1 VKLTCG
7 HCLSLLR
14 FAHHELEERM
24 STFANQLKSEISR
37 LAKKE
42 VRVETKSLKKS
53 STQHRSDI
61 AALKRQIA
69 QLQAEI
75 KRLKKGKRGAAVQ
88 AEEAGDDSPRLR
100 FRPAGFAKLREKLGL
115 SALDMGKL
123 LGVSMQSVYHWEQG
137 KSRPRASQ
145 LAAIAAARK
154 LGKRE
159 VAQKLA
165 E

>member
-1 VKLTCG
+1 
-7 HCLSLLR
+7 
-14 FAHHELEERM
+14 M

-42 VRVETKSLKKS
+42 ARAEVKSLKKS

-75 KRLKKGKRGAAVQ
+75 KRLKKGGKRGAAVQ
-88 AEEAGDDSPRLR
+88 SEEAGDDSPRLR

-165 E
+165 A